1 MMNDMKK
8 KCTVMLVDSCLGLQR
23 LYRFLS
29 ISWSENSC
37 FSHHVHLLIYGIE
50 KIIRMENV
58 KCMYINPFP
67 PMSVRLVNF
76 R

>member
-1 MMNDMKK
+1 MVN
-8 KCTVMLVDSCLGLQR
+8 SCLGLQWNT
-23 LYRFLS
+23 RFLVYHGLK
-29 ISWSENSC
+29 IAAWH
-37 FSHHVHLLIYGIE
+37 FVHLLIYVIE

-67 PMSVRLVNF
+67 QMSVRLVNF